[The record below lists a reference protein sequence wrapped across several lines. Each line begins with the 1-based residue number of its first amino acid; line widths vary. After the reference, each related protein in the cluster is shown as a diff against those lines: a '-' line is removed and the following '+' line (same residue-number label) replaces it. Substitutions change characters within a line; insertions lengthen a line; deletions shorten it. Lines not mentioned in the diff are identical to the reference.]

1 MGSQSR
7 WGLTLPLSGLPLA
20 AHKDLVAGLP
30 ELGYTDVWS
39 GKLNGIDGFTP
50 LTLASQWAPQLRLGT
65 AIVGIY
71 TRAPVSLAVQAGTL
85 AALAPGKFVMGIGTS
100 SQVAVEQWNG
110 IAFSKPYQRSRDML
124 RFLREAL
131 AGGKVTR
138 EYETFSVN
146 GFRLDPAPE
155 VPPALAL
162 AALRPACSG
171 SPPPRPASRS
181 PTGSP
186 RRTCRGC
193 ATRQARMRTGRPD
206 LRLPDHRRGTARFIG
221 RRMIAAYLTVPVYA
235 AFHEWLGRGDI
246 IEPMLTAWNSG
257 DRKGAIKAIPD
268 ALVDELVIH
277 GPAEECRDRVAEYRR
292 PAWTLPSSR
301 SRRSPASTSPTPL
314 ASSRQPDEVHWH
326 MQEAMSISLYLRVP
340 RLCEPPAN
348 TARCI

>member
-20 AHKDLVAGLP
+20 SQQDLVTGLP

-39 GKLNGIDGFTP
+39 AELNGIDGFTP

-71 TRAPVSLAVQAGTL
+71 TRAPVSLAVQASTL

-100 SQVAVEQWNG
+100 SQAAVEQWNG
-110 IAFSKPYQRSRDML
+110 IPFEKPYQRSRDML

-162 AALRPACSG
+162 AALRPGMLKLAAAEADMAITNWLA
-171 SPPPRPASRS
+171 PKDVPRVRHAAGPDCELVARIFVC
-181 PTGSP
+181 PT
-186 RRTCRGC
+186 TD
-193 ATRQARMRTGRPD
+193 AD
-206 LRLPDHRRGTARFIG
+206 TARFIG
-221 RRMIAAYLTVPVYA
+221 KRMVAAYLTVPVYA
-235 AFHEWLGRGDI
+235 AFHQWLGRGDI
-246 IEPMLTAWNSG
+246 IAPMLTAWNSG
-257 DRKGAIKAIPD
+257 DRKGALEAIPD

-277 GPAEECRDRVAEYRR
+277 GSAEQCRERVAEYEAAGLNTPVIAITPVPGLDLADTIRKLA
-292 PAWTLPSSR
+292 PA
-301 SRRSPASTSPTPL
+301 
-314 ASSRQPDEVHWH
+314 
-326 MQEAMSISLYLRVP
+326 
-340 RLCEPPAN
+340 
-348 TARCI
+348 

>member
-20 AHKDLVAGLP
+20 AQKDLVAGLP

-39 GKLNGIDGFTP
+39 GELNGVDGFTP

-110 IAFSKPYQRSRDML
+110 IPFEKPYQRSRDML

-131 AGGKVTR
+131 AGDKVTR

-162 AALRPACSG
+162 AALRPGMLKLAAAEADMAITNWLA
-171 SPPPRPASRS
+171 PKDVPRVRHAAGPDCELVARIFVC
-181 PTGSP
+181 PT
-186 RRTCRGC
+186 TD
-193 ATRQARMRTGRPD
+193 AD
-206 LRLPDHRRGTARFIG
+206 TARFIG
-221 RRMIAAYLTVPVYA
+221 KRMVAAYLTVPVYA
-235 AFHEWLGRGDI
+235 AFHQWLGRGDI
-246 IEPMLTAWNSG
+246 IAPMLTAWNSG
-257 DRKGAIKAIPD
+257 DRKGALEAIPD

-277 GPAEECRDRVAEYRR
+277 GSAEQCRERVAEYEAAGLNTPVIAITPVPGLDLADTIRKLA
-292 PAWTLPSSR
+292 PA
-301 SRRSPASTSPTPL
+301 
-314 ASSRQPDEVHWH
+314 
-326 MQEAMSISLYLRVP
+326 
-340 RLCEPPAN
+340 
-348 TARCI
+348 

>member
-7 WGLTLPLSGLPLA
+7 WGLTLPLSGLSLA
-20 AHKDLVAGLP
+20 AQKDLVAGLP

-39 GKLNGIDGFTP
+39 GELNGIDGFTP
-50 LTLASQWAPQLRLGT
+50 LILASQWAPQLRLGT

-110 IAFSKPYQRSRDML
+110 IPFSKRSRDML

-138 EYETFSVN
+138 EYETFSVQ
-146 GFRLDPAPE
+146 GFRLDPAPV

-162 AALRPACSG
+162 AALRPGMLKLAAAEAG
-171 SPPPRPASRS
+171 IAITNWLAPQDVPRVRDAAGPDCEVVARIFVC
-181 PTGSP
+181 PT
-186 RRTCRGC
+186 TD
-193 ATRQARMRTGRPD
+193 A
-206 LRLPDHRRGTARFIG
+206 GTARFIG
-221 RRMIAAYLTVPVYA
+221 KRMIATYLTVPVYA
-235 AFHEWLGRGDI
+235 AFQQWLGRGDI

-257 DRKGAIKAIPD
+257 DRKGAVEAIPD

-277 GPAEECRDRVAEYRR
+277 GPAEECRERVAEYRAAGLDTPVIAITPVPGLDLADTISKLA
-292 PAWTLPSSR
+292 PA
-301 SRRSPASTSPTPL
+301 
-314 ASSRQPDEVHWH
+314 
-326 MQEAMSISLYLRVP
+326 
-340 RLCEPPAN
+340 
-348 TARCI
+348 

>member
-20 AHKDLVAGLP
+20 AQKDLVAGLP

-39 GKLNGIDGFTP
+39 GELNGVDGFTP

-110 IAFSKPYQRSRDML
+110 IPFEKPYQRSRDML

-131 AGGKVTR
+131 AGDKVTR

-162 AALRPACSG
+162 AALRPGMLKLAAAEAGMAITNWLAPKDVPMVRDAAGPDCELAA
-171 SPPPRPASRS
+171 RIFVC
-181 PTGSP
+181 PTSD
-186 RRTCRGC
+186 
-193 ATRQARMRTGRPD
+193 AD
-206 LRLPDHRRGTARFIG
+206 TARFIG
-221 RRMIAAYLTVPVYA
+221 KRMVAAYLTVPVYA
-235 AFHEWLGRGDI
+235 AFHQWLGRGDI

-257 DRKGAIKAIPD
+257 DRKGALEAIPD

-277 GPAEECRDRVAEYRR
+277 GSAEECRERVAEYGAAGLNTPVIAITPVPGLDLADTIRKLA
-292 PAWTLPSSR
+292 PA
-301 SRRSPASTSPTPL
+301 
-314 ASSRQPDEVHWH
+314 
-326 MQEAMSISLYLRVP
+326 
-340 RLCEPPAN
+340 
-348 TARCI
+348 